1 MKNTIYKNLF
11 IYLFILC
18 STYCFSQ
25 TNLQF
30 NNVISAYGF
39 ENPSPIYTVPS
50 GKVWKIERYTRDR
63 IVVNGIGL
71 QDTFFT
77 NPDGYGLTIDTS
89 PIWLKSGDTFYINS
103 GNYFFNGI
111 EYNNVSSE
119 NLQNRLAFNSVVSE
133 YGTGTTSPIYTVP
146 AGKIWKIERHTR
158 NRLVINGISIQDV
171 FEPSLSYDITINTNP
186 IWLKEGDTFYIN
198 ASNYS
203 FSALEFN
210 KLN

>member
-1 MKNTIYKNLF
+1 MKNKIYKKQF

-18 STYCFSQ
+18 STYSFSQ
-25 TNLQF
+25 SNLQF

-50 GKVWKIERYTRDR
+50 GKVWKIVRYTQDR

-71 QDTFFT
+71 QDTHYT
-77 NPDGYGLTIDTS
+77 MYGYGITIDTS
-89 PIWLKSGDTFYINS
+89 PIWLKPGDTFYLNS
-103 GNYFFNGI
+103 GNSANK
-111 EYNNVSSE
+111 
-119 NLQNRLAFNSVVSE
+119 LTFNSVVSE
-133 YGTGTTSPIYTVP
+133 YGTGTSSPVYTVP

-171 FEPSLSYDITINTNP
+171 FESLPISYDNTINCNP